1 MDTFDII
8 LLSLLIFIGAS
19 LYSSVG
25 HGGASAYLAVMALF
39 GLSPAL
45 MKPIGLVL
53 NILVSSIATVRFYRA
68 RCFSWSVFL
77 PISIAA
83 IPCAYLGGAMTVP
96 SHWYKWIAGVIL
108 LFSAGRLLLNNSN
121 TEKKEKRMPWYGA
134 VIAGVII
141 GFLSG
146 LVGVGGG
153 IFLSPLLLFMGWA
166 SAKTTSGVSAAFIF
180 VNSISGLLG
189 LSTNVFELPTYLPFL
204 AIAAVTGGVIG
215 SWFGSKQ
222 KVQNSTILKLLAGV
236 LIIAGLKL
244 ILV

>member
-1 MDTFDII
+1 MDAFDIA
-8 LLSLLIFIGAS
+8 LLTLFIFIGAI

-53 NILVSSIATVRFYRA
+53 NILVSSIATIRFYKA
-68 RCFSWSVFL
+68 KCFSWSIFL
-77 PISIAA
+77 PVSLAA
-83 IPCAYLGGAMTVP
+83 IPFAYIGGSITVP
-96 SHWYKWIAGVIL
+96 SHWYKVIAGMIL
-108 LFSAGRLLLNNSN
+108 LFSSIRLFTYKPAEDKPLN
-121 TEKKEKRMPWYGA
+121 RMPLGSA
-134 VIAGVII
+134 IIAGSII

-153 IFLSPLLLFMGWA
+153 IFLSPLLLFMGW
-166 SAKTTSGVSAAFIF
+166 STVKMTSGISAAFIF

-189 LSTNVFELPTYLPFL
+189 HSSSLYDLPVYLPFL
-204 AIAAVTGGVIG
+204 AIAAVAGGIIG
-215 SWFGSKQ
+215 SRYGSKQ
-222 KVQNSTILKLLAGV
+222 MVQHTTILRLLAVV
-236 LIIAGLKL
+236 LLIAGLKL